1 MEKIRIWSG
10 GKTALPTVYIHSVA
24 GDGHQVWEACRRIGC
39 PNFNLVSVHD
49 FDFEGELTPWTAPG
63 VRKGQPS
70 FKGNAERYLT
80 ELLDR
85 IMPETEA
92 KLPAHRCTTPWRD
105 IHWPDFLP
113 SGAPGR
119 QTASSESPAAQPLS
133 GTQGSLNMPS
143 RIRWSGGRISCH
155 FHSGTTKAER
165 STL

>member
-63 VRKGQPS
+63 VRKEQPP

-92 KLPAHRCTTPWRD
+92 KLPAP
-105 IHWPDFLP
+105 
-113 SGAPGR
+113 
-119 QTASSESPAAQPLS
+119 PLYNALA
-133 GTQGSLNMPS
+133 GYSLA
-143 RIRWSGGRISCH
+143 GL
-155 FHSGTTKAER
+155 FA
-165 STL
+165 L

>member
-63 VRKGQPS
+63 VRKGQPP

-92 KLPAHRCTTPWRD
+92 KLPAPPLYNAWRD

>member
-63 VRKGQPS
+63 VRKEQPP

-85 IMPETEA
+85 
-92 KLPAHRCTTPWRD
+92 
-105 IHWPDFLP
+105 
-113 SGAPGR
+113 
-119 QTASSESPAAQPLS
+119 SEEHTSELQS
-133 GTQGSLNMPS
+133 Q
-143 RIRWSGGRISCH
+143 R
-155 FHSGTTKAER
+155 
-165 STL
+165 